1 MYTQTARVASEVGLH
16 ARPAA
21 LIAKK
26 AQEFEDPVFITR
38 GDETVEA
45 TSGLMIMTLGA
56 DHGDVVSVSSEDE
69 EAVKQVAYL
78 VEQAITP
85 L

>member
-1 MYTQTARVASEVGLH
+1 MPKQTARVASEVGLH

-21 LIAKK
+21 VIARK
-26 AQEFEDPVFITR
+26 AQEFDAPVYITM
-38 GDETVEA
+38 GDETVQA

-56 DHGDVVSVSSEDE
+56 QRGDEVEISSESQ
-69 EAVKQVAYL
+69 EAVDAIVDL
-78 VEQAITP
+78 VEQVIKP

>member
-1 MYTQTARVASEVGLH
+1 MYTQTARVGSEVGLH

-21 LIAKK
+21 LIARK
-26 AQEFEDPVFITR
+26 AQEFEAAVFVTL
-38 GDETVEA
+38 GDEAVEA

-56 DHGDVVSVSSEDE
+56 QYGDEVVISSEDE
-69 EAVKQVAYL
+69 EAVKQVSKL